1 MGQNFF
7 VVAVS
12 ALPRFDR
19 TRLTP
24 ATYHTA
30 YTLPRVRHPMPKLLL
45 ALGLCAAAATTAAG
59 ACDAGRGCE
68 GQGGAGGFVSL
79 LQVLVA
85 EATHQ
90 HEMVP
95 VAAPSGAAA
104 NEDVPVF
111 PCSQVLPT
119 ALDGKT
125 FAHEAVKAR
134 PFCGRYVQIAESD
147 NLLREGPA
155 VCPNA
160 DVVADCKPD
169 EVLTHVQV
177 RVTVGD
183 HGIRYFN
190 CWTDICERQFS
201 DR

>member
-1 MGQNFF
+1 M
-7 VVAVS
+7 
-12 ALPRFDR
+12 
-19 TRLTP
+19 
-24 ATYHTA
+24 
-30 YTLPRVRHPMPKLLL
+30 
-45 ALGLCAAAATTAAG
+45 
-59 ACDAGRGCE
+59 
-68 GQGGAGGFVSL
+68 
-79 LQVLVA
+79 A

-155 VCPNA
+155 VCPNGV
-160 DVVADCKPD
+160 DGNFRRQVDIIVAGG
-169 EVLTHVQV
+169 TQ
-177 RVTVGD
+177 D
-183 HGIRYFN
+183 HR
-190 CWTDICERQFS
+190 
-201 DR
+201 